1 MCVHMCMHVYL
12 YVYRCLY
19 VYVFACAYM
28 YVCRYVHMYLCVED
42 EYVVYIFIIQVE
54 DSIRQAIEPEKTQ
67 K

>member
-1 MCVHMCMHVYL
+1 MYICMYIGVYMCTYL
-12 YVYRCLY
+12 L
-19 VYVFACAYM
+19 ACAYM

>member
-1 MCVHMCMHVYL
+1 M
-12 YVYRCLY
+12 
-19 VYVFACAYM
+19 YVFACAYM